1 VRQIIHHLLGI
12 GNFSRS
18 SLGGVALRSLAV
30 RDGLRNKTMIIIDPL
45 MYKVVSSNTAL
56 NYKDNT
62 NENKSFLIP
71 VKAST
76 LSN

>member
-1 VRQIIHHLLGI
+1 
-12 GNFSRS
+12 
-18 SLGGVALRSLAV
+18 
-30 RDGLRNKTMIIIDPL
+30 MIIIDPL

-76 LSN
+76 LSNKS